1 MTNIQEFDHS
11 VIAVNDLLLAQRFY
25 DQVLGEIVGS
35 SSVEPPTHMTTEE
48 IIRAGRL
55 REVMAERDADRPG
68 GQDRGFRVSA
78 PHGGVKVG
86 EALIPMF
93 LYTEHV
99 QEPPPEQLKGT
110 PRLALHV
117 SDEQLDRAQEVFR
130 RHKVPYQGP
139 VEHAPPAPIS
149 RSVYFKD
156 PSSNFLELCV
166 AQGS

>member
-1 MTNIQEFDHS
+1 MTTILEFDHS

-25 DQVLGEIVGS
+25 DRVLGEIVGS

-48 IIRAGRL
+48 ILRAGRL
-55 REVMAERDADRPG
+55 RETMAERDGNRPG
-68 GQDRGFRVSA
+68 GQDRGFRVPA

-110 PRLALHV
+110 PRLALHL
-117 SDEQLDRAQEVFR
+117 SNDQFERAQEVFH
-130 RHKVPYQGP
+130 RHKVPFHGP
-139 VEHAPPAPIS
+139 VEHASPSPIS
-149 RSVYFKD
+149 RSIYFKD

-166 AQGS
+166 SRET

>member
-1 MTNIQEFDHS
+1 MTKVQEFDHS

-25 DQVLGEIVGS
+25 HEVLGEIIGS

-55 REVMAERDADRPG
+55 RTRMAERDATRGD
-68 GQDRGFRVSA
+68 GQDRGFRVPA

-99 QEPPPEQLKGT
+99 QEPPPEVLKGT
-110 PRLALHV
+110 PRLAFNV
-117 SDEQLDRAQEVFR
+117 SAAQLERAQEVFR
-130 RHKVPYQGP
+130 RRKVSFQGP
-139 VEHAPPAPIS
+139 VEHPPPSPIA
-149 RSVYFKD
+149 RAIYFKD

-166 AQGS
+166 PRS